1 MNTDMNVDICTG
13 IAADSNS
20 NSSSGSGCNANTN
33 TNTSGSSSY
42 GFVGSSSSTEETR
55 GIRRVGDTFAIEIKP
70 KQGWLQLPSDVSDLF
85 DLMPAAAA
93 AREGDETIEPAQL
106 TCEPLMSEC
115 KCRCRYCSMQ
125 QLKVSATLQNIFA
138 CHLTCHS
145 LTPLL
150 SSPLSSPLTAAN
162 WQNQTIERL
171 LSIGALFRVS

>member
-13 IAADSNS
+13 IATDSS
-20 NSSSGSGCNANTN
+20 SSSGSGCKA
-33 TNTSGSSSY
+33 NTSGSTSY
-42 GFVGSSSSTEETR
+42 GFVCSSSSTEESR

-93 AREGDETIEPAQL
+93 AAREGDETIDPAQL
-106 TCEPLMSEC
+106 ICDPLMSEC

-145 LTPLL
+145 LTLLL
-150 SSPLSSPLTAAN
+150 SSPLSFPVAAAN

>member
-13 IAADSNS
+13 IATD
-20 NSSSGSGCNANTN
+20 SSSSYGSGCKA
-33 TNTSGSSSY
+33 NTSGSTSY
-42 GFVGSSSSTEETR
+42 GFVCSSSSTEESR

-85 DLMPAAAA
+85 DLMPAAA
-93 AREGDETIEPAQL
+93 REGDETIDPAQL
-106 TCEPLMSEC
+106 ICDPLMSEC

-145 LTPLL
+145 LT
-150 SSPLSSPLTAAN
+150 
-162 WQNQTIERL
+162 
-171 LSIGALFRVS
+171 

>member
-13 IAADSNS
+13 IATDSS
-20 NSSSGSGCNANTN
+20 SSSGSGCKA
-33 TNTSGSSSY
+33 NTSGSTSY
-42 GFVGSSSSTEETR
+42 GFVCSSSSTEESR

-85 DLMPAAAA
+85 DLMPATAAAA
-93 AREGDETIEPAQL
+93 AREGDETIDPAQL
-106 TCEPLMSEC
+106 TCDPLMSEC

-145 LTPLL
+145 LTQLL
-150 SSPLSSPLTAAN
+150 SSPLSFPVAAAN

>member
-13 IAADSNS
+13 TGIATDSS
-20 NSSSGSGCNANTN
+20 SSSGSGCKA
-33 TNTSGSSSY
+33 NTSGSTSY
-42 GFVGSSSSTEETR
+42 GFVCSSSATEESR

-85 DLMPAAAA
+85 DLMPTAAAAA
-93 AREGDETIEPAQL
+93 AREGDETIDPAQL
-106 TCEPLMSEC
+106 TCDPLMSEC

-145 LTPLL
+145 LTQLL
-150 SSPLSSPLTAAN
+150 FS
-162 WQNQTIERL
+162 
-171 LSIGALFRVS
+171 LFPSGSCKLAKSND

>member
-13 IAADSNS
+13 IATDSS
-20 NSSSGSGCNANTN
+20 SSSGSGCKA
-33 TNTSGSSSY
+33 NTSGSTSY
-42 GFVGSSSSTEETR
+42 GFVCSSSSTVESR

-85 DLMPAAAA
+85 DLMPAAA
-93 AREGDETIEPAQL
+93 REGDETIDPAQL
-106 TCEPLMSEC
+106 TCDPLMSEC

-145 LTPLL
+145 LTLLL
-150 SSPLSSPLTAAN
+150 SSSLSPSGSCKLAKSN
-162 WQNQTIERL
+162 D
-171 LSIGALFRVS
+171 

>member
-20 NSSSGSGCNANTN
+20 DSSSGCNAN

-93 AREGDETIEPAQL
+93 AAAREGDETIEPAQL
-106 TCEPLMSEC
+106 TCDPLMSEC

-145 LTPLL
+145 LTLL
-150 SSPLSSPLTAAN
+150 LFSPLSSPLTAAN

>member
-1 MNTDMNVDICTG
+1 MDTDMNVDICTG
-13 IAADSNS
+13 IATDSD
-20 NSSSGSGCNANTN
+20 SSSGSGCKA
-33 TNTSGSSSY
+33 NTSGSTSY
-42 GFVGSSSSTEETR
+42 GFVCSSSSTEESR

-93 AREGDETIEPAQL
+93 AAAAREGDETIDPAQL
-106 TCEPLMSEC
+106 TCDPLMSEC

-145 LTPLL
+145 LTQLLFLPFPLWQLQTGKIKRL
-150 SSPLSSPLTAAN
+150 SDYCPL
-162 WQNQTIERL
+162 E
-171 LSIGALFRVS
+171 LFSG

>member
-20 NSSSGSGCNANTN
+20 SSGCNANTN
-33 TNTSGSSSY
+33 ISGSSSY
-42 GFVGSSSSTEETR
+42 GFVCSSSSTEETR

-93 AREGDETIEPAQL
+93 AAAAREGDETIEPAQL
-106 TCEPLMSEC
+106 TCDPLMSEC

-125 QLKVSATLQNIFA
+125 QLKVSATLQNSFA

-145 LTPLL
+145 LT
-150 SSPLSSPLTAAN
+150 
-162 WQNQTIERL
+162 
-171 LSIGALFRVS
+171 